1 MDFLINVRFFKEE
14 KLGQG
19 ECWREFGS
27 CLLKTDGGST
37 DALDLPEAVFFRD
50 LFSDLEMPVSCNQIP
65 SLPMSPCQKT
75 LQLAWAAGQSPPSAD
90 DHAGP
95 ACWPDLHVHTAPL
108 GALTMLLFD
117 SPAVIG
123 RRLGVAFGSG
133 EGHLGLY

>member
-1 MDFLINVRFFKEE
+1 MDFLTNVRFFKEE

-75 LQLAWAAGQSPPSAD
+75 HCSWPGQLVRVHPLLMTTRALLAGQICTSILPLW
-90 DHAGP
+90 GP
-95 ACWPDLHVHTAPL
+95 
-108 GALTMLLFD
+108 
-117 SPAVIG
+117 
-123 RRLGVAFGSG
+123 
-133 EGHLGLY
+133 